1 MSLKSFTEQ
10 AKITLS
16 EDAFNIGIAAAD
28 TDNKDVNKLVKHL
41 QAKSGSELVMVQNSK
56 GKVKV
61 RREFTDDIKDILA
74 WVKDNNLDIPWAAS
88 KIGDG
93 SVGEGGVKV
102 SESTQEIMVAA
113 LVLNKYTGGTLSTEE
128 AIKIIDDAKKQ
139 FNKVEGASGRPE
151 LLDQF
156 DNNFN
161 DLATAISSSNAIL
174 KIVPNPV
181 KAYWTGQGWHK
192 DIAKYNPKIGNIKDY
207 NSSDIVV
214 KGGDGKFYG
223 FSLKKKGATK
233 EADPT
238 LINKPITG
246 DKSLLKDIM
255 SASDVEQLERSKNL
269 FFNYGIEKYYGNK
282 YTRKQIANMNEKE
295 RNKLINGVPT
305 KEWSNLLRNPRNV
318 FFRRAEQ
325 LISANTKDFVIGF
338 LDLVFRTDLKD
349 FLGGGEFT
357 FYLLTGIGKKKGDQV
372 VVEDAKTSEL
382 ERTIE
387 ALKDVYKSK
396 LSVDRTSGKLQ
407 AWEPSAGAAKV
418 FLTISANRVPLLDI
432 EIRYKGSY
440 TANPQFQATAT
451 ANFKELFKKKK

>member
-1 MSLKSFTEQ
+1 MKSFAEHQ
-10 AKITLS
+10 SINLI
-16 EDAFNIGIAAAD
+16 EGAFNIGIASSD
-28 TDNKDVNKLVKHL
+28 TDNKDVNKLVKYL
-41 QAKSGSELVMVQNSK
+41 QNKSGSELVMVSNSK
-56 GKVKV
+56 GQVKV

-74 WVKDNNLDIPWAAS
+74 WIEDNGLKIPWGTT
-88 KIGDG
+88 KLGDG
-93 SVGEGGVKV
+93 SVGEGGVKI

-113 LVLNKYTGGTLSTEE
+113 LVLNKYKGGTLSTEE
-128 AIKIIDDAKKQ
+128 AVKVIDNAKKK
-139 FNKVEGASGRPE
+139 FNKVQGASGRPE

-156 DNNFN
+156 DSNFN

-174 KIVPNPV
+174 KEVPNPV

-214 KGGDGKFYG
+214 KSSNGKFYG

-246 DKSLLKDIM
+246 EKSLLKDIM
-255 SASDVEQLERSKNL
+255 SSSDVAQLEKSKDL
-269 FFNYGIEKYYGNK
+269 FFNFGLEKYYKGQH
-282 YTRKQIANMNEKE
+282 TRKQISQMSDKD

-318 FFRRAEQ
+318 FFRRAES
-325 LISANTKDFVIGF
+325 LIAKNTQEFVAGF
-338 LDLVFRTDLKD
+338 LNLVFRTDLEGY
-349 FLGGGEFT
+349 FEGGEFT

-382 ERTIE
+382 IKTID
-387 ALKDVYKSK
+387 ALKDVYDSK
-396 LSVDRTSGKLQ
+396 LTVDRTSGKLQ
-407 AWEPSAGAAKV
+407 AWEPKAGAAKV
-418 FLTISANRVPLLDI
+418 FLTISSDGVPLLDI

-440 TANPQFQATAT
+440 TANPQFQAMAT
-451 ANFKELFKKKK
+451 ANFKQLFKKKK